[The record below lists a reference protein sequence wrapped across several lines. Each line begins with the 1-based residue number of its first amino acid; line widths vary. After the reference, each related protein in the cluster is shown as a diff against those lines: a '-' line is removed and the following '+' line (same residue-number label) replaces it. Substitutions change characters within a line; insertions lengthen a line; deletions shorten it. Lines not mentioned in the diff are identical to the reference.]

1 MCGCNEGIKL
11 VFYDGEIMGTKLG
24 AAGGFSGAR
33 EKCGMGIFSSGGIGY
48 GLFKFEDAVLVFGD
62 CGKVGKKNGAME
74 CPNGGTYNGTYD
86 AVILEKGERSR
97 AVRS

>member
-1 MCGCNEGIKL
+1 
-11 VFYDGEIMGTKLG
+11 MGTKLG

-62 CGKVGKKNGAME
+62 CGKVGKKMVLWSAPME
-74 CPNGGTYNGTYD
+74 GHIMVRTMPLYWRK
-86 AVILEKGERSR
+86 EKGHRRLGVMLTSLGKM
-97 AVRS
+97 